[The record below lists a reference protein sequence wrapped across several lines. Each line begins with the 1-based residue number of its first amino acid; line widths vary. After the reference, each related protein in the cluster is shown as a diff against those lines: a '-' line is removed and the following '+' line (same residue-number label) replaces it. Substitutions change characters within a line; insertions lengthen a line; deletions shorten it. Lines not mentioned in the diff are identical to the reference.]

1 MNLIDTIN
9 LIKNNP
15 LDTISKL
22 TNAELDTILKYVS
35 HKYYNTDTPIISD
48 QLFDI
53 VLDKMLQR
61 DPSYH
66 LNGITIN
73 KETTKTNLPIW
84 MGSMTKI
91 KDINKWEKEYSGP
104 YLLSNKLDG
113 LSCLL
118 EYKSKSNIIKLYTRG
133 DGKYGQD
140 ISSLIPYLNI
150 PNLDGKDDLLVRGE
164 LVISKQNYQL
174 FKEEFNNE
182 RNLVSGI
189 VNSKKITTEA
199 VHYLDYV
206 VYQLIELNQLIKPTT
221 QFQMLDKMGFKVVNH
236 QIVEKITNSLLSN
249 YLIDNRENG
258 KYLIDGIIVSND
270 NLYPT
275 NTSGNPKHSIAF
287 KMVLDDQ
294 IAESIVTD
302 VIWTPS
308 KDGYLKPRV
317 RIEPVQLNVKI
328 EYLTG
333 FNGKF
338 ILDNNIGIGS
348 VIALRH
354 SGDVIPHITNVI
366 KPTIAKMPDIPYQW
380 NDTNVDVVLT
390 NKDTNKDVVI
400 KKINIFFRQLE
411 VKGISLGIYS
421 KLYEDGYKT
430 IKQLLDITINQ
441 LKNINTIEEKSAT
454 KIYHQFQK
462 SKEKMTLINLM
473 VGSGIFGRGF
483 GLNRIEYI
491 LTNYPNILELE
502 LENDDLIKEIAKLDG
517 FSSKTSNQFV
527 DNINNFRVFIKDNN
541 LDIITS
547 IETIIVDNNMENTT
561 IFHNYKIVF
570 SGFRDKE
577 METFIKNNGGKL
589 VNNISKDTNFLVVK
603 DINKKSGKLDEAK
616 RKEIPIYMIDEF
628 NKKYRLSPIITNN

>member
-9 LIKNNP
+9 LVKTNP
-15 LDTISKL
+15 LETMSKL
-22 TNAELDTILKYVS
+22 SNPELDKILKYVS
-35 HKYYNTDTPIISD
+35 HKYYNTDTPIMSD

-53 VLDKMLQR
+53 VLDKMLER

-66 LNGITIN
+66 LNGISIN

-84 MGSMTKI
+84 MGSMTKV
-91 KDINKWEKEYSGP
+91 KDINKWGKEYSGP

-118 EYKSKSNIIKLYTRG
+118 EYKSNIIKLYTRG

-150 PNLDGKDDLLVRGE
+150 PNLDGNDDLIIRGE
-164 LVISKQNYQL
+164 LVISKLNYQL
-174 FKEEFNNE
+174 FKDEFNNE

-199 VHYLDYV
+199 VHYIDYV
-206 VYQLIELNQLIKPTT
+206 VYQLIEPKNRIKPTI
-221 QFQMLDKMGFKVVNH
+221 QFQMLDKMGFKVVKH
-236 QIVEKITNSLLSN
+236 QIIEKITNSLLSN

-258 KYLIDGIIVSND
+258 QYLIDGIIISND

-348 VIALRH
+348 IIALRH

-380 NDTNVDVVLT
+380 NDTNVDVVLINKET
-390 NKDTNKDVVI
+390 NKEVVI
-400 KKINIFFRQLE
+400 KKINIFFRQLD
-411 VKGISLGIYS
+411 VKGCSLGVYS
-421 KLYEDGYKT
+421 KLYDDGYIT
-430 IKQLLDITINQ
+430 IKHLLDITIDQ

-454 KIYHQFQK
+454 KFYHQFQK

-502 LENDDLIKEIAKLDG
+502 LEMDKEGLIKEIAKLDG

-541 LDIITS
+541 LDILTNIDP
-547 IETIIVDNNMENTT
+547 ILIDNNMENPT
-561 IFHNYKIVF
+561 IFNNYKIVF

-603 DINKKSGKLDEAK
+603 DKNKKSGKLDEAEK
-616 RKEIPIYMIDEF
+616 KEIPIYMIDEF
-628 NKKYRLSPIITNN
+628 NQKYRL